1 MKEISAIFRKEIK
14 TYFNSPIAF
23 IVIATFLFITNWLF
37 FGYGDYPF
45 FAINIADIRG
55 LFDYASIVLLFF
67 APAISMRLI
76 AEEKHHQTLELLVT
90 LPVTDLQIVVGK
102 YLSTIAIF
110 AIMLA
115 ATLVAPLTIG
125 TIGDLDSGIVVS
137 SYVGF
142 FLLGAAYFAMGLAAS
157 SFTKNQIVAY
167 IMGLIVIAF
176 FFLMSGIA
184 SGSGFFSTLM
194 ENLSIRYHY
203 QNFFRG
209 VLDSRDI
216 LYFLSLVAA
225 SLLISSAALSSRKYK

>member
-1 MKEISAIFRKEIK
+1 MREVAAIFKKEMK

-23 IVIATFLFITNWLF
+23 IVIATFLVITNWIF
-37 FGYGDYPF
+37 FAYGDYPF
-45 FAINIADIRG
+45 FAINLADIRG
-55 LFDYASIVLLFF
+55 LFDFASIVLLFF

-90 LPVTDLQIVVGK
+90 MPVSDMQIVLGK
-102 YLSTIAIF
+102 YLSTVALF
-110 AIMLA
+110 AIIVL

-125 TIGDLDSGIVVS
+125 TIGELDGGVVLC
-137 SYVGF
+137 SYIGF

-167 IMGLIVIAF
+167 IVGLIVITL

-184 SGSGFFSTLM
+184 GGSGFIGTLLEKM
-194 ENLSIRYHY
+194 SIRYHY

-216 LYFLSLVAA
+216 LYFVSLIVV
-225 SLLISSAALSSRKYK
+225 SLLISSSALSSRKYR